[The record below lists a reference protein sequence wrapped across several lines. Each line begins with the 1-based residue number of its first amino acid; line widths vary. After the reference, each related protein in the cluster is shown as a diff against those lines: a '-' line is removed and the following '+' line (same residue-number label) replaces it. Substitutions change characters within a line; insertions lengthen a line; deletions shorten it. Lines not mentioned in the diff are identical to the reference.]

1 MTLSDDIAKA
11 EQRAQARVN
20 DAIVNEVDGSNTDTA
35 AATNAALTRYAA
47 VCRLAGRWEQ
57 HRGECHGKC
66 LQISGFRADLTKL
79 MAEVQA

>member
-1 MTLSDDIAKA
+1 MTLSDDIAEA
-11 EQRAQARVN
+11 EQRAR
-20 DAIVNEVDGSNTDTA
+20 EA
-35 AATNAALTRYAA
+35 AERAWLMYEATPEKAKRAAAALTRYAA